1 MAYEYRS
8 GSQTL
13 ELPNP
18 YTIENRIRFVIGGV
32 FSMAGII
39 LLFVAR
45 HELLGQAH
53 GSWIL
58 PVLTGLGLL
67 AYGVRVIIGGLIQL
81 RFFFGRERP
90 GTITVNM
97 APLQQNGLNVENEL
111 SIPEVQPNT
120 EGQSSPAQALE
131 ETIRRGALPFA
142 EPHGALNG
150 LLYRWYRELIY
161 AVPPL
166 QRLAQKQFRVAI
178 TVCAVLLSF
187 ALSWI
192 LATGSVLFQKFAII
206 YFAITVFSVLLPL
219 DSESRQNSKK
229 TRNFA
234 VLLIAAAIL
243 LPTVPALFYP
253 RPIDGLHPAL
263 ATILLLILAGSA
275 AGLFFNALRAQLGE
289 PPPASSSVHQ
299 VAMSMNCHPSQL
311 SEELARTL
319 QGNWREQIPNRHYM
333 NKQPQINTAQQG
345 SGKFES
351 EVLEET
357 QPLPVK
363 SAPPQS
369 FSECLADSARRP
381 VLWLQLFG
389 AALLA
394 ISAIGLTFAAW
405 WYTTARLETQF
416 SGFFNL
422 ITYMI
427 VAWAVG
433 RYCFNGAHILFGR
446 FDFESL
452 VYWVECR
459 GTYQVAS
466 AGFGNVLSDRIH
478 TKKSVINVETAT
490 LRVWVVELQTI
501 VFTKDGRRYIRS
513 MIGRKDDAK
522 NMAEALVAFA
532 SSQSVVVAPTSPVDM
547 EKMIGMA
554 QLGTSMPGA
563 VSRETL
569 AAVLPN
575 ADSPGA
581 AQPEAD

>member
-18 YTIENRIRFVIGGV
+18 YTIENRIRFITGSIFAVAGFALLLAARHDFLGRSYESGV
-32 FSMAGII
+32 FPIVI
-39 LLFVAR
+39 
-45 HELLGQAH
+45 
-53 GSWIL
+53 
-58 PVLTGLGLL
+58 GLGLM
-67 AYGVRVIIGGLIQL
+67 AYGALIIVGGLTQL

-97 APLQQNGLNVENEL
+97 APLQQSQPAQTHERP
-111 SIPEVQPNT
+111 IPEVPSNQ
-120 EGQSSPAQALE
+120 EGESDPARALE

-142 EPHGALNG
+142 EPKGPLNG
-150 LLYRWYRELIY
+150 VLYRLYRELIY

-166 QRLAQKQFRVAI
+166 QRLAQKQFRIAV
-178 TVCAVLLSF
+178 TVCAVLLAF

-192 LATGSVLFQKFAII
+192 LATQAILLQRLAIVFFAI
-206 YFAITVFSVLLPL
+206 AVFSVLLPL
-219 DSESRQNSKK
+219 DSEADPNPEKIRLF
-229 TRNFA
+229 TVFLVAAA
-234 VLLIAAAIL
+234 VLLPAL
-243 LPTVPALFYP
+243 LMLFYP
-253 RPIDGLHPAL
+253 HPIQGLHPAL
-263 ATILLLILAGSA
+263 ATLLLLILTGSA
-275 AGLFFNALRAQLGE
+275 AALFFNALRAQLGE

-319 QGNWREQIPNRHYM
+319 QSNWREQIPNRHYM

-345 SGKFES
+345 SGKFDA

-363 SAPPQS
+363 SKPPQS
-369 FSECLADSARRP
+369 FPECLADPVRRP

-389 AALLA
+389 AALL
-394 ISAIGLTFAAW
+394 IFSAVGLAFAAW
-405 WYTTARLETQF
+405 WYTTGRLETQYAAF
-416 SGFFNL
+416 LNL
-422 ITYMI
+422 MTYI
-427 VAWAVG
+427 VVAFAVG
-433 RYCFNGAHILFGR
+433 RYCFNGGHRLFGR
-446 FDFESL
+446 FDFESV

-490 LRVWVVELQTI
+490 LRAWVVELQTI
-501 VFTKDGRRYIRS
+501 VFSKDGKRYIRA
-513 MIGRKDDAK
+513 MMGRKDEARD
-522 NMAEALVAFA
+522 MAEALVAFA
-532 SSQSVVVAPTSPVDM
+532 GTQSVVVAPTSSIDV
-547 EKMIGMA
+547 EKIAGMA
-554 QLGTSMPGA
+554 QLSTSPPGA

-569 AAVLPN
+569 AAALPN
-575 ADSPGA
+575 SDSPGA
-581 AQPEAD
+581 EHPAPG